1 MSILKQLRKYLQ
13 THLFF
18 RRIFY
23 SFFFRLIL
31 LDFKKNQ
38 SLLIFWLIFFAIITD
53 NLATRYGV
61 SYLFLGPEYMDNISF
76 LSYFITGF
84 ACGGF
89 ILAYNIS
96 SYVKNAFRFP
106 FLATLKNPFL
116 KYSLNNFIL
125 PLTFFLLYV
134 IRIFFFLKAEGNMGL
149 LEILAMIF
157 AFVSGIAI
165 FLFFG
170 FLYSWRTNK
179 DITRLY
185 GIRSSEYE
193 AVKIHTTRKIITGQ
207 RNPSLIKESRDW
219 YVETYL
225 LTPFK
230 LRLVRSVR
238 HYKKEILRAVIKQNH
253 NAAFVFQI
261 LSIITLLLLGLF
273 SHIPAFE
280 IPAAAS
286 IFLLFTM
293 FIMLFCSFYTWLR
306 GWSTVVFVLFLV
318 SFNFLHKVV
327 TPSDVNKAYGLNYD
341 TVKAGYNYDQFKQI
355 DRQHYLLNK
364 DINNTLDILK
374 KWKQKNTDP
383 AFPDKKPKLVFI
395 NTSGGGLRSAL
406 WTFYTMQRID
416 SLSDGN
422 FMKHIQLITG
432 SSGGMVGASYIREL
446 YALKQKNSDVNFH
459 SEVYLNN
466 MSRDILN
473 PITFSIAT
481 SEWFYPIKHFQVDNN
496 IYSQDRGYA
505 FESKLNQNTNDV
517 FQKRL
522 GDYLEP
528 ESNSTVPMMVFTP
541 CIVNDGRKLLISPIG
556 ISYLT
561 QNSKT
566 KNFNYNKLFD
576 AVEYSRFFE
585 RQGAAKTLYTSVLRM
600 SATFPYVSP
609 IVSLPSEPRIEIM
622 DAGLRDNFGLETT
635 LRFIYTFNDWIANNT
650 SGILIIQIRD
660 KNKNVP
666 IDENPSQTLMEALS
680 RPMGSFYGSLFEVQ
694 DYNQNQQIQMADTWC
709 KSKVD
714 IIDLQLRN
722 EKKDKISL
730 SWHLTNKEK
739 KKVLRSIEVPENEQA
754 IRRIVELIK

>member
-1 MSILKQLRKYLQ
+1 MSILKQIHKYLQ

-38 SLLIFWLIFFAIITD
+38 SLLVFWVLFFAIITD

-61 SYLFLGPEYMDNISF
+61 SYLFLGPEYMDNICF

-89 ILAYNIS
+89 IMAYNIS

-116 KYSLNNFIL
+116 KYCLNNFIL
-125 PLTFFLLYV
+125 PFSFFMLYV
-134 IRIFFFLKAEGNMGL
+134 IRIFFFLKGEGNMSL
-149 LEILAMIF
+149 LEILFMIF
-157 AFVSGIAI
+157 AFILGIAI

-179 DITRLY
+179 DITKLY

-193 AVKIHTTRKIITGQ
+193 AIKIRTTRKIISGQ

-225 LTPFK
+225 LSPFK

-238 HYKKEILRAVIKQNH
+238 HYKKEVLKAVIRQNH

-261 LSIITLLLLGLF
+261 TSIITLLLLGF
-273 SHIPAFE
+273 CSHIPAFE

-327 TPSDVNKAYGLNYD
+327 TPTAVNKAYGLNYD
-341 TVKAGYNYDQFKQI
+341 TVKSGYNYDQFKLI
-355 DRQHYLLNK
+355 DKQHYLLNS
-364 DINNTLDILK
+364 DINYTLDILK

-395 NTSGGGLRSAL
+395 NTSGGGLRSSL

-416 SLSDGN
+416 SLSEGK
-422 FMKHIQLITG
+422 FMKSIQLITG
-432 SSGGMVGASYIREL
+432 SSGGMVGASYLREL
-446 YALKQKNSDVNFH
+446 YALKQKNNDVNYY

-466 MSRDILN
+466 MSKDILN
-473 PITFSIAT
+473 PIAFSIAT
-481 SEWFYPIKHFQVDNN
+481 SEWFYPIKDFQVDNN
-496 IYSQDRGYA
+496 TYAQDRGYS
-505 FESKLNQNTNDV
+505 FETKLNLNTNNIFD
-517 FQKRL
+517 KRL
-522 GDYLEP
+522 GDYKKP
-528 ESNSTVPMMVFTP
+528 ESNSTIPMMVFTP
-541 CIVNDGRKLLISPIG
+541 CIVNDGRKLLISPVG

-561 QNSKT
+561 QNPRT
-566 KNFNYNKLFD
+566 KNINYSKLFD
-576 AVEYSRFFE
+576 AIDYSRFFE

-635 LRFIYTFNDWIANNT
+635 LRFINTFNDWIANNT
-650 SGILIIQIRD
+650 SGIVIIQIRD
-660 KNKNVP
+660 KHKNVP

-709 KSKVD
+709 KSKID

-722 EKKDKISL
+722 ERKDKISL

-739 KKVLRSIEVPENEQA
+739 GKVLRSIDLPENQQA
-754 IRRIVELIK
+754 INKILELLK

>member
-1 MSILKQLRKYLQ
+1 MSILKQLHKYLQ
-13 THLFF
+13 THTLF

-31 LDFKKNQ
+31 LDLKKNQ
-38 SLLIFWLIFFAIITD
+38 SLLLFWLIFFGIITD

-61 SYLFLGPEYMDNISF
+61 SYLFLGPEYMDNIGF

-89 ILAYNIS
+89 IMAYNIS

-106 FLATLKNPFL
+106 FLATLKNPFF
-116 KYSLNNFIL
+116 KYCLNNFAL
-125 PLTFFLLYV
+125 PISFLTLYV
-134 IRIFFFLKAEGNMGL
+134 VRIFFFLKGEGTMNF
-149 LEILAMIF
+149 LEILWMIF
-157 AFVSGIAI
+157 AFLLGTAI
-165 FLFFG
+165 FLSLSFI
-170 FLYSWRTNK
+170 YSWKTNK
-179 DITRLY
+179 DITKLY
-185 GIRSSEYE
+185 GIRSSEFE
-193 AVKIHTTRKIITGQ
+193 AVKVHTKKIMNGQ

-238 HYKKEILRAVIKQNH
+238 HYKKEILKAVIKQNH

-261 LSIITLLLLGLF
+261 TSIVTLLLLGLF
-273 SHIPAFE
+273 SHISAFE

-306 GWSTVVFVLFLV
+306 GWSTVVFILFLV
-318 SFNFLHKVV
+318 SFNFLHRVV
-327 TPSDVNKAYGLNYD
+327 TPSSLNKAYGLNYN
-341 TVKAGYNYDQFKQI
+341 TSKAPYNYDQFKLI
-355 DRQHYLLNK
+355 DKQHYLLNN
-364 DINNTLDILK
+364 DINHTLDILK
-374 KWKQKNTDP
+374 KWKDKNTNP

-416 SLSDGN
+416 SLSNGQ
-422 FMKHIQLITG
+422 FLKSIQLITG

-446 YALKQKNSDVNFH
+446 YGMKQKNPAINYY

-473 PITFSIAT
+473 PIAFNIAT
-481 SEWFYPIKHFQVDNN
+481 TEWFFPLKRFTVDNN
-496 IYSQDRGYA
+496 VYSQDRGYS
-505 FESKLNQNTNDV
+505 FEEKLEQNTNNA
-517 FQKRL
+517 FNKRL
-522 GDYLEP
+522 GDYKEP
-528 ESNSTVPMMVFTP
+528 ESNSIIPMMVFSP
-541 CIVNDGRKLLISPIG
+541 SIVNDGRKLLISPVG

-566 KNFNYNKLFD
+566 QKVNYNKLYD
-576 AVEYSRFFE
+576 AVDYSRFFAA
-585 RQGAAKTLYTSVLRM
+585 QGASKTLFTSILRM
-600 SATFPYVSP
+600 SATFPYISP

-622 DAGLRDNFGLETT
+622 DAGLRDNYGLETT
-635 LRFIYTFNDWIANNT
+635 LRFIKTFNEWIANNT
-650 SGILIIQIRD
+650 SGVVIIQIRD
-660 KNKNVP
+660 KHKNVP
-666 IDENPSQTLMEALS
+666 IDENPSQTLMESLS
-680 RPMGSFYGSLFEVQ
+680 RPMGSFYSSLFEVQ
-694 DYNQNQQIQMADTWC
+694 DFNQNQQIQMADDWS
-709 KSKVD
+709 KSK
-714 IIDLQLRN
+714 IEIFDLQLRN
-722 EKKDKISL
+722 ERTDKISL

-739 KKVLRSIEVPENEQA
+739 KKVLHSIDLPENQQA
-754 IRRIVELIK
+754 ISKIVELLK